1 MNKKLIT
8 IIDKFSVFS
17 GALSG
22 IMICS
27 AFALIIAEIIMRTI
41 FNSTLYVAEEY
52 SGYLMCCL
60 TFMALGVTLRE
71 KGHIRMTFLHN
82 ILKTPQHILVLDMVC
97 YVIGFVFSIGVTYF
111 TGMLFWDSVVS
122 SSRSMQISETYLAIP
137 QFFMPFGFSILSL
150 QFVAEFLKDHMAL
163 KTGKIKVIEEDKSL
177 GR

>member
-1 MNKKLIT
+1 MNKKLIA
-8 IIDKFSVFS
+8 IIDKFSIFS

-22 IMICS
+22 IMVCL
-27 AFALIIAEIIMRTI
+27 AFALIIAEIITRTV

-60 TFMALGVTLRE
+60 TFMALSITLRE

-82 ILKTPQHILVLDMVC
+82 ILKNPQHILVLDMVC

-111 TGMLFWDSVVS
+111 TAMFFWDSVIS
-122 SSRSMQISETYLAIP
+122 NSRSMQISETYLAIP

-163 KTGKIKVIEEDKSL
+163 KTGEINVRKEDKSL

>member
-8 IIDKFSVFS
+8 IIDKFSVFGS
-17 GALSG
+17 VLSG

-27 AFALIIAEIIMRTI
+27 ALTLIIAEIITRTI

-60 TFMALGVTLRE
+60 TFVALGVTLRE

-82 ILKTPQHILVLDMVC
+82 ILKDTRHKLIIDMVC
-97 YVIGFVFSIGVTYF
+97 YVIGFAFSIWVTYF
-111 TGMLFWDSVVS
+111 TGMFFWDSVVN

-137 QFFMPFGFSILSL
+137 QFFMPFGFSILAL
-150 QFVAEFLKDHMAL
+150 QFVAEFLKDYMAL
-163 KTGKIKVIEEDKSL
+163 KIGKIKVVEEDKSL

>member
-1 MNKKLIT
+1 MNKRLIT
-8 IIDKFSVFS
+8 IIDKFSFFG

-27 AFALIIAEIIMRTI
+27 AFILIVSEIITRTI

-60 TFMALGVTLRE
+60 TFAALGITLRD

-82 ILKTPQHILVLDMVC
+82 ILKNSKYLLVLDMIC
-97 YVIGFVFSIGVTYF
+97 YVIGFVFSIWITYF
-111 TGMLFWDSVVS
+111 LGMFFWDSVINN
-122 SSRSMQISETYLAIP
+122 SRSMQISETYLAIP
-137 QFFMPFGFSILSL
+137 QFFMPFGSFILAL
-150 QFVAEFLKDHMAL
+150 QFIAEFLKSHMAL
-163 KTGKIKVIEEDKSL
+163 KTGKVEVIAEDKSL